1 MASDWTVSP
10 DGKTFTFTLKDGLT
24 WSDGQPVTVDDF
36 SFAYENAVKDEN
48 NFVGLDDVQR
58 IDTFETPDPKTIV
71 VTLKELLARDIAI
84 SVASG
89 IGPVPKHVWQGKS
102 WNDPTLNP
110 EILKPT
116 VVLGPFTVRD
126 WNAAEGATFNE
137 SPTTAVSQTSN
148 GSCCARASSQP
159 SHMSYSR
166 VARRNGRQIFRHRN
180 TPKQS
185 RTRISRCTSGR
196 LQTAATEALNST

>member
-1 MASDWTVSP
+1 MSLNADTLEYEPDMASTWTVSP

-102 WNDPTLNP
+102 WTDTAANP
-110 EILKPT
+110 EILRPT
-116 VVLGPFTVRD
+116 VVSGAFIGMPRVKQHQLIYRALGGRMGGELH
-126 WNAAEGATFNE
+126 ALQLE
-137 SPTTAVSQTSN
+137 TAVPV
-148 GSCCARASSQP
+148 G
-159 SHMSYSR
+159 
-166 VARRNGRQIFRHRN
+166 
-180 TPKQS
+180 
-185 RTRISRCTSGR
+185 
-196 LQTAATEALNST
+196 E